1 MALRSNLFR
10 GDLKLEAAAVRPAA
24 HITRGSR
31 GDHVSKIQY
40 ALSVLV
46 GEPLKL
52 DGEYGPKTA
61 AAVLSF
67 KERRKIINKAY
78 QTKPDEIVGVMTL
91 AALDEE
97 MLSIENSGQNSGLI
111 TCTFRR
117 TPSTG

>member
-10 GDLKLEAAAVRPAA
+10 GDQKLEAAAARPAA
-24 HITRGSR
+24 HIVRGSR
-31 GDHVSKIQY
+31 GDHVAKIQY
-40 ALSVLV
+40 ALSVLA

-52 DGEYGPKTA
+52 DGDYGSKTA

-78 QTKPDEIVGVMTL
+78 QTKPDEIVGVMTM

-97 MLSIENSGQNSGLI
+97 MLTIENSGRGSGLI
-111 TCTFRR
+111 TCTYRR
-117 TPSTG
+117 IPDTA

>member
-24 HITRGSR
+24 HIIRGSR
-31 GDHVSKIQY
+31 GDHVAKIQY
-40 ALSVLV
+40 ALSVLT

-52 DGEYGPKTA
+52 DGDYGPKTA

-67 KERRKIINKAY
+67 KQRRKIINKAY
-78 QTKPDEIVGVMTL
+78 QTKPDEIVGVRTM

-97 MLSIENSGQNSGLI
+97 MLSIENSGRDPGLI
-111 TCTFRR
+111 TCTYRR
-117 TPSTG
+117 APNAG